1 MPRKSKNEKSE
12 ELKAQKE
19 RRKELLKQ
27 SVWAMTLPPINAND
41 PDQVKQRI
49 ARYFQHCVDE
59 GAIVGIEGLC
69 NALKINRATFNS
81 WLNGT
86 ARLGQEHQKICQEAD
101 QVIKSFMENAT
112 LSGDVG
118 AIPSIFFLS
127 NQHGYEQKTTVK
139 AEQAQSVLE
148 TSTPEQLEK
157 RYSTGSIID
166 VSFEEKKPQRE
177 LAESAESIEHI
188 PLTNMQQK
196 EYANIENI
204 ETGEKQENQKEY
216 EPAPRGRKPKK
227 DITVKIKHI

>member
-1 MPRKSKNEKSE
+1 MPKKTKSEKSE

-27 SVWAMTLPPINAND
+27 SVWAMTLPPINPND
-41 PDQVKQRI
+41 PDQVRQRI
-49 ARYFQHCVDE
+49 ARYFQHCVEE

-112 LSGDVG
+112 LSGDVS

-127 NQHGYEQKTTVK
+127 NQHGYEQKTTVR
-139 AEQAQSVLE
+139 AEQSQSVLE

-166 VSFEEKKPQRE
+166 VSFEEKQPKRE
-177 LAESAESIEHI
+177 IAENFERISIG
-188 PLTNMQQK
+188 NMQQK
-196 EYANIENI
+196 ESVKEFVEV
-204 ETGEKQENQKEY
+204 ETEQEQEQEPQKEY
-216 EPAPRGRKPKK
+216 EPIPRGRKPKK